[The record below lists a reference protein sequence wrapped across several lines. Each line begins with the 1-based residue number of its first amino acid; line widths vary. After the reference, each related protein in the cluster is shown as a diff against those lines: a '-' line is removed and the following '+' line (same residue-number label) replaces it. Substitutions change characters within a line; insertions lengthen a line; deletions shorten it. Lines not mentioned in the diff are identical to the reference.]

1 MKYDP
6 GIRNPKPLCRLWG
19 LLLIM
24 LWLSLVNGMTA
35 MGEGTA
41 ALQTP
46 PVYANTAPAATQT
59 ADAQATGASAA
70 LTATV
75 TDVRYAVDF
84 TYLQTVTPK
93 SIAWLYQPN
102 STINQPVMFSEDAEY
117 YLRRTFNDR
126 ISPNGAIFM
135 TGTEKPDFSAHI
147 TTLYGRNCM
156 DFTMFGS
163 LSNYQENEYYRQ
175 NPTLYLLTPEGDYRL
190 DIFAGIRTKLTDVES
205 WTVAPDAS
213 AEDLQARLPEI
224 LQSSFIMPLTAS
236 LPTLGD
242 SWAMLV
248 TESLEKQGNRY
259 VIYARKRPIQ
269 YATDQVAYVNK
280 IEMDSRATQN
290 GYATVENVGTWMLYA
305 QNDPLWENLNFETES
320 SSRKRKFGDGGCGP
334 TAVAMA
340 IANIVDKTELTKISA
355 YASAPLGY
363 RFCSCSVNDY
373 WCSGKHLPY
382 ELRTPDEYL
391 RYFPL
396 VVANFAT
403 GNNIWDVRGRT
414 VRYGTNMNYLAKLCE
429 IYSLSITQ
437 TYQISE
443 AVTALERED
452 TIAVACTGG
461 YGSPFTNT
469 SHFLVLA
476 RVKDGYLYALDP
488 LRRSNYKS
496 FDRKGYL
503 EVIVPGLVRIKLENV
518 LACNIRPIYLLQRS
532 DTAQEGAQ
540 AETAVPQPTAQ
551 P

>member
-1 MKYDP
+1 MMHNP
-6 GIRNPKPLCRLWG
+6 GVRNQKPLSLLWG
-19 LLLIM
+19 LLLTI
-24 LWLSLVNGMTA
+24 LWLSLANGVTA
-35 MGEGTA
+35 MGEGA
-41 ALQTP
+41 
-46 PVYANTAPAATQT
+46 QT
-59 ADAQATGASAA
+59 ADAPPAA
-70 LTATV
+70 HTATV
-75 TDVRYAVDF
+75 TDTRYAINF
-84 TYLQTVTPK
+84 AYLQAVTPK

-102 STINQPVMFSEDAEY
+102 AAINEPVMFSEDAEY

-126 ISPNGAIFM
+126 VSGNGAIFM
-135 TGTEKPDFSAHI
+135 TGAEKPDFSANI
-147 TTLYGRNCM
+147 ITLYGRNCM

-175 NPTLYLLTPEGDYRL
+175 NPTLYLHTPEGDYQL
-190 DIFAGIRTKLTDVES
+190 DIFAGIRTKLTDEKTWVVS
-205 WTVAPDAS
+205 PDAS
-213 AEDLQARLPEI
+213 AEVLQARLPEV

-248 TESLEKQGNRY
+248 TESPEKQGNRY

-269 YATDQVAYVNK
+269 YATDKVAYVNK

-290 GYATVENVGTWMLYA
+290 GYATVENVGSWMLYA
-305 QNDPLWENLNFETES
+305 QNDPLWENLNFETEA

-340 IANIVDKTELTKISA
+340 IANIVDKEELIKISA

-382 ELRTPDEYL
+382 ELTTPDEYL

-414 VRYGTNMNYLAKLCE
+414 VRYGTNMSYLNKLCG
-429 IYSLSITQ
+429 IYGLSVTQ

-443 AVTALERED
+443 AVTALQREG

-488 LRRSNYKS
+488 LRRASYKA
-496 FDRKGYL
+496 FDRKEYL
-503 EVIVPGLVRIKLENV
+503 EVIVPGLVRVKLENV

-532 DTAQEGAQ
+532 AEPEEGAQ
-540 AETAVPQPTAQ
+540 AETAAPQPSTV